1 MINEIFA
8 KYGSDKADHNYGPF
22 YEKWLPKNPRKILEI
37 GVWKGASL
45 KAWRDIFPA
54 AELHGLDLFELDP
67 IPAIENVRFWKGN
80 QTDQTLLHALRRENF
95 DLIIDDGSHNTREV
109 LTTFFGLAHEGCHYF
124 IEDLQCQKE
133 LFFNTGLPSVFW
145 PDSIFDSEWNYS
157 ELGQDIIY
165 IRC

>member
-8 KYGSDKADHNYGPF
+8 KYGSDKADHGYGKF
-22 YEKWLPKNPRKILEI
+22 YEAYLPKNPRKILEI

-45 KAWRDIFPA
+45 HAWREIFPA
-54 AELHGLDLFELDP
+54 AELHGLDLLARMQRDLH
-67 IPAIENVRFWKGN
+67 RFSS
-80 QTDQTLLHALRRENF
+80 QNF

-109 LTTFFGLAHEGCHYF
+109 MTTFYGLAHSGCHYF